1 MAIAVNS
8 QALGPTVHPRRHP
21 LFTLCCFAGL
31 TALRGYLLPPP
42 APVLNL
48 FYALGCLLGYA
59 PAQLQNVCG
68 DPDWEAIQQVGLF
81 VACVVW

>member
-1 MAIAVNS
+1 V
-8 QALGPTVHPRRHP
+8 PT
-21 LFTLCCFAGL
+21 LKSSLTLLISCCFTGL

-59 PAQLQNVCG
+59 PTQLQNVCG

-81 VACVVW
+81 DACVVW

>member
-1 MAIAVNS
+1 
-8 QALGPTVHPRRHP
+8 
-21 LFTLCCFAGL
+21 LFTPCCFTGL

-42 APVLNL
+42 AAVLNL

-68 DPDWEAIQQVGLF
+68 DPDWEAIQQVRSCSF
-81 VACVVW
+81 CCVSV